1 MKSLGV
7 SLGMEPWISMKAA
20 SGSRLLFVEMPFMH
34 MFMMRWGLEF
44 RRSAN
49 ASKDADV
56 IGL

>member
-7 SLGMEPWISMKAA
+7 LSGAEPWLSIKVAIGAKMLS
-20 SGSRLLFVEMPFMH
+20 VVMPFMH